1 MICVTGTSGFIGSRL
16 VKALDTA
23 EEVICCDV
31 RGQNVLSPRALM
43 TLFDTIKPSV
53 IYHLGAIS
61 STAETNTAAISAH
74 NILFS
79 CQLLEYC
86 IANNV
91 PFVYASSA
99 SVYGLGTHG
108 FKEDTRMTPLN
119 YYAISKASFDQFV
132 IQKIKDHPDAK
143 IYGLRYFNV
152 YGENEDHKQDMAS
165 PVHKFFEQS
174 KQNGTI
180 KVFEGSEDF
189 YRDFVYV
196 QDVVDITLAIAKSEK
211 PGIYNV
217 GSGIATSFMDV
228 AQYVSKITNAKITK
242 IPFPDHIAGK
252 YQKYTCSH
260 NSKITAAGINHSRTS
275 IEEGIK
281 NVHIN
286 RKNG

>member
-16 VKALDTA
+16 VKTLDTT
-23 EEVICCDV
+23 EEVISCDV
-31 RGQNVLSPRALM
+31 RGQNVLSPAALM
-43 TLFDTIKPSV
+43 ALLDTIKPSV
-53 IYHLGAIS
+53 VYHLGAIS
-61 STAETNTAAISAH
+61 STTETNTAEISAH

-108 FKEDTRMTPLN
+108 FKEDARLSPLN

-132 IQKIKDHPDAK
+132 IQKIKDHSDAK

-165 PVHKFFEQS
+165 PVHKFFKQS
-174 KQNGTI
+174 RENGTI

-189 YRDFVYV
+189 FRDFVYV
-196 QDVVDITLAIAKSEK
+196 QDVVDITLAIAKSDK
-211 PGIYNV
+211 SGIYNA
-217 GSGIATSFMDV
+217 GSGVATSFMEV
-228 AQYVSKITNAKITK
+228 AENVSKITNAKIIK
-242 IPFPDHIAGK
+242 IPFPAHLRGK
-252 YQKYTCSH
+252 YQRFTCSE
-260 NSKITAAGINHSRTS
+260 NNKITIAGISRLRTP
-275 IEEGIK
+275 IQEGVR
-281 NVHIN
+281 NVHAN
-286 RKNG
+286 REN